1 MNFSHSFPCSFSK
14 LWSCLLVF
22 LPPFG
27 QPQTTPQGQGRDL
40 TDLTLI
46 WQQATLRFREFITYM
61 ERGRKSGTDA
71 SCQGLFLHT
80 EQGSWA
86 PHHWAAQS
94 GLQLARG
101 WAAIITWRRWGW
113 NSHTSS
119 GATRPCV
126 LATFQGR
133 QKAGLKTPEVI
144 RHQLPP
150 FTPFW
155 VNLKSSFQV
164 SEASCGS
171 LLSCQG
177 AMEKAFPCIFF
188 KLIYFNWRLITIL

>member
-14 LWSCLLVF
+14 LWPCLLVF
-22 LPPFG
+22 LPPSG

-46 WQQATLRFREFITYM
+46 WQQATFRFREFITYM
-61 ERGRKSGTDA
+61 DWGRKSGTDA

-80 EQGSWA
+80 EQGVMGISSLGSPIWT
-86 PHHWAAQS
+86 
-94 GLQLARG
+94 QLVRG
-101 WAAIITWRRWGW
+101 WAAIITWRRWGR
-113 NSHTSS
+113 NPYTSS

-126 LATFQGR
+126 LTTFWGR
-133 QKAGLKTPEVI
+133 QKVGLKMPEVT

-150 FTPFW
+150 LTPFW
-155 VNLKSSFQV
+155 VNLKSSFQA

-171 LLSCQG
+171 LLTCQSTV
-177 AMEKAFPCIFF
+177 EKAFPCISFF
-188 KLIYFNWRLITIL
+188 FNYFILIEG